1 VEIRQA
7 LAAMIALS
15 LYAFACTC
23 RPSQEAESNCLISLN
38 IHHKKNPAS
47 AAFLFGI
54 SDTKRRQSVIFANTA
69 ERQLLADTRPPWN
82 YIPMAVIAAQPPPK
96 TKTWISRC
104 DRHLFIS
111 W

>member
-54 SDTKRRQSVIFANTA
+54 SDTKRRQSVIFANTLK
-69 ERQLLADTRPPWN
+69 RQLLADSVEKLEFARAAVFSQMQFRPR
-82 YIPMAVIAAQPPPK
+82 MR
-96 TKTWISRC
+96 RC
-104 DRHLFIS
+104 VRC
-111 W
+111 